1 MKEKMVICV
10 FECNEFY
17 HVLSGIFAMPK
28 KHYDVMKQSTIGIDL
43 GSALGE
49 HSDIYYIE
57 NISKYISGNE
67 ADDIDISIM
76 KAFGVLN
83 TGTNPFDNFHADYMD
98 NEFSNDELEVLM
110 CNGFDFSP
118 DTQLNGF
125 DGFLEYMDMCSIVG
139 RAIIYIP

>member
-17 HVLSGIFAMPK
+17 GVLSGVFAMPK
-28 KHYDVMKQSTIGIDL
+28 KQYDVMKRSTIGIDL
-43 GSALGE
+43 GSALGK
-49 HSDIYYIE
+49 HSDIYIE

-83 TGTNPFDNFHADYMD
+83 TGTNPFDDFFLDDID
-98 NEFSNDELEVLM
+98 NEFNDDELKTLM
-110 CNGFDFSP
+110 FVGFDFKP
-118 DTQLNGF
+118 DTQLEGF
-125 DGFLEYMDMCSIVG
+125 DGFLEYMDMCDIVG
-139 RAIIYIP
+139 R